1 MAPAWVGWIRRW
13 SPRLADILE
22 QAQHRNAYY
31 LMLSQAAAA
40 AAGLLFW
47 WLLTAVADV
56 GADRVGVG
64 YAIVSMGATVGV
76 LAKGGFDAALV
87 RTVPEAS
94 SAEGRRLL
102 WFASLLA
109 SAIAIAAAVGLG
121 LASPLTGFLP
131 DFGLAGWALV
141 AAIGALMVTTWLQDA
156 YFMGEGDAKHSFH
169 RNAVLSG
176 ARMVLPLPVIA
187 LALPQPVALSWGL
200 ALGVSALAAGV
211 AAVRMPAREGR
222 SRIPR
227 GAFLRRSLR
236 NVTGGAAQFL
246 PGLLLVPMILVING
260 PEAAG
265 FFGIAWTA
273 ANLLF
278 LVSSA
283 IGRSALAE
291 MAGEDPPQE
300 EAEAIRKGTLQHL
313 WIVAPA
319 AAIGILFAPTWMGI
333 FGADYAARAST
344 AFRILCA
351 SVAFVAPF
359 YLYLAVLRARD
370 DPGPLIVF
378 PLLMILAL
386 FLLAPPMNARW
397 GFSGVAVAWFVA
409 NVPFGLYAAGKLSQ
423 HAEEVIPDLPT
434 PSLLAD
440 SHME

>member
-1 MAPAWVGWIRRW
+1 VAPAWVAWIRRW
-13 SPRLADILE
+13 SPRLADVLE
-22 QAQHRNAYY
+22 KAQHRNAWY
-31 LMLSQAAAA
+31 LMLSQASAA

-56 GADRVGVG
+56 GPDRVGVG

-94 SAEGRRLL
+94 TEDGRRLL
-102 WFASLLA
+102 WFAALVA
-109 SAIAIAAAVGLG
+109 SSIAIALAVGLG
-121 LASPLTGFLP
+121 LASPFTGALP
-131 DFGLAGWALV
+131 DFGATGWALV

-156 YFMGEGDAKHSFH
+156 YFMGEGDAKYSFH

-176 ARMVLPLPVIA
+176 ARVAFPLLIVT

-200 ALGVSALAAGV
+200 ALAVSALAAGV
-211 AAVRMPAREGR
+211 ATYRFPSRPGPRVPR
-222 SRIPR
+222 SR
-227 GAFLRRSLR
+227 FLRRALR

-246 PGLLLVPMILVING
+246 PGLLLVPVILVING
-260 PEAAG
+260 PDAAG
-265 FFGIAWTA
+265 YFGIAWTA

-283 IGRSALAE
+283 IGRSALGE
-291 MAGEDPPQE
+291 MAGEHPEQE

-319 AAIGILFAPTWMGI
+319 AVIGIAFAPLWMGI
-333 FGADYAARAST
+333 FGAGYADRAATS
-344 AFRILCA
+344 FRILCA
-351 SVAFVAPF
+351 SSAFVSPF

-370 DPGPLIVF
+370 DPRPLVVF
-378 PLLMILAL
+378 PALMIVAL
-386 FLLAPPMNARW
+386 FLLAPPFNARW
-397 GFSGVAVAWFVA
+397 GFSGVAVAWFLA
-409 NVPFGLYAAGKLSQ
+409 NVPFGVYAAVKLRE
-423 HAEEVIPDLPT
+423 HAGEVMPDLPT
-434 PSLLAD
+434 PSVLAD